1 MEWFIFIVVIIIFV
15 LAIWWYFGGQKHDFI
30 GLKNL
35 DPPQREDSPTVCTVD
50 EEVNVK
56 STSKRKTASSERIYS
71 QDVMKSLIPIKVES
85 ILPGVTA
92 IPKVEE
98 IVDISLI
105 SDKELG
111 IKLPSLSVGYYNFDE
126 SKVKKKGSKSMGESR
141 GESLCRKV

>member
-98 IVDISLI
+98 IVDISH
-105 SDKELG
+105 
-111 IKLPSLSVGYYNFDE
+111 F
-126 SKVKKKGSKSMGESR
+126 R
-141 GESLCRKV
+141 